1 MQPINLNV
9 LNTQR
14 IQPQAATPPAAAANQ
29 PTQQQSQAMAIA
41 FASVLNQV
49 MDAANENASNQ

>member
-1 MQPINLNV
+1 MQPIAANAVNMPNNL
-9 LNTQR
+9 
-14 IQPQAATPPAAAANQ
+14 PQLTPAAGAAGQ

-49 MDAANENASNQ
+49 IAAANENASNQ